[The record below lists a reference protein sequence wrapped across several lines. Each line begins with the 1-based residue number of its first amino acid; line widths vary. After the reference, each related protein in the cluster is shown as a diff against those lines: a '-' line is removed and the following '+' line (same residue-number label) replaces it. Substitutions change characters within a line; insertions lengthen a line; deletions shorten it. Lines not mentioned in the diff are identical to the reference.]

1 MQAAPP
7 PNVGRA
13 SEADLQALRAFR
25 ASKGVGVSSK
35 GRLCHALEAS
45 GAAPDDD
52 PRPPASPVEE
62 EAPVDSDDEVIWDSA
77 RARPPAEIEAEAL
90 RMDATAAAEA
100 PAPDD
105 STSRVEHFL
114 RQGRP
119 FFAKQTADAVCMRVG
134 TSQAFEEAVATRAE
148 YHRKINFTSMR
159 SVDGGSDSEAQTVVD
174 MLAPNFRN
182 LAVAE
187 LLGDA
192 APSASSPRD
201 PSPDELAAMLERF
214 VRNGGN
220 VNALLAGANVAPME
234 T

>member
-1 MQAAPP
+1 M
-7 PNVGRA
+7 
-13 SEADLQALRAFR
+13 
-25 ASKGVGVSSK
+25 
-35 GRLCHALEAS
+35 
-45 GAAPDDD
+45 
-52 PRPPASPVEE
+52 
-62 EAPVDSDDEVIWDSA
+62 IWDSA

-105 STSRVEHFL
+105 STFRVEHFL

-134 TSQAFEEAVATRAE
+134 TSQAFEEAVATRAD

-214 VRNGGN
+214 KLRGGD
-220 VNALLAGANVAPME
+220 VSALLAKAGVAPGQS
-234 T
+234 

>member
-1 MQAAPP
+1 MNATLPAFKECTTCKVAYKSGNFCPTCDNKLAAVDQTTFPV
-7 PNVGRA
+7 VG
-13 SEADLQALRAFR
+13 L
-25 ASKGVGVSSK
+25 
-35 GRLCHALEAS
+35 
-45 GAAPDDD
+45 
-52 PRPPASPVEE
+52 PPASPVEE
-62 EAPVDSDDEVIWDSA
+62 EAPVDSDDEVIWASA

-100 PAPDD
+100 PAPDNL
-105 STSRVEHFL
+105 TSRVEHFL
-114 RQGRP
+114 GQGRP
-119 FFAKQTADAVCMRVG
+119 FFAKQTADAVCVRVG

-174 MLAPNFRN
+174 MLAPDFRN

-187 LLGDA
+187 ILGDA

-201 PSPDELAAMLERF
+201 PSPDELAAMLQRF
-214 VRNGGN
+214 QLRGGN
-220 VNALLAGANVAPME
+220 VNALLADANVAPME

>member
-7 PNVGRA
+7 PNGGRA
-13 SEADLQALRAFR
+13 SEADVQALRVFR
-25 ASKGVGVSSK
+25 ASR
-35 GRLCHALEAS
+35 GRRCHAL
-45 GAAPDDD
+45 P
-52 PRPPASPVEE
+52 PVEE

-105 STSRVEHFL
+105 STFRVEHFL

-192 APSASSPRD
+192 ASSASSPRD
-201 PSPDELAAMLERF
+201 PPPDELAAMLERF
-214 VRNGGN
+214 KLRGGD
-220 VNALLAGANVAPME
+220 VSALLAKAGVAPGQS
-234 T
+234 